1 LAQEDFNPNILPASV
16 TNSFEL
22 EDGSIDMNKGM
33 VYLKINFKTPVDI
46 DDETGRY
53 TGLQGK
59 GKYDTSFFSGY
70 YQLIQIENNFEEGVF
85 TQRLVLVRL
94 RHQEPELVQTIENTT
109 EEDYAKA
116 SGAFETGTTTET
128 EKTTEAKMNNSNNA
142 GFNTAF
148 NKFVQA
154 GASGSG
160 RNNPDSKNYVGPR
173 NKNNI
178 TADNKIIGQS

>member
-1 LAQEDFNPNILPASV
+1 MITSTQ
-16 TNSFEL
+16 L
-22 EDGSIDMNKGM
+22 E
-33 VYLKINFKTPVDI
+33 YLDECETQDIN
-46 DDETGRY
+46 
-53 TGLQGK
+53 Q
-59 GKYDTSFFSGY
+59 
-70 YQLIQIENNFEEGVF
+70 QQ
-85 TQRLVLVRL
+85 Q
-94 RHQEPELVQTIENTT
+94 
-109 EEDYAKA
+109 
-116 SGAFETGTTTET
+116 
-128 EKTTEAKMNNSNNA
+128 TTEAKMNNSNNA